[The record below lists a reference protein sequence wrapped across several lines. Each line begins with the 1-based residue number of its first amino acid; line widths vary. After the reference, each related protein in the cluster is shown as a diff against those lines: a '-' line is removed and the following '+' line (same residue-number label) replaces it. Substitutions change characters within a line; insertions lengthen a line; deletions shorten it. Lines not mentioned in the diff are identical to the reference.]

1 MAWLE
6 LREDVQMH
14 NEIFNASGR
23 HIIFKHSPRCGIS
36 SMILRRIEQ
45 SDYFKSSKDS
55 FWILDVLSSRNIS
68 TQIANDVNVRHVSP
82 QVLLIVDG
90 KLLHH
95 SSHSNIDAD
104 LILKIT

>member
-6 LREDVQMH
+6 LREDLQWH
-14 NEIFNASGR
+14 NEILNASGR
-23 HIIFKHSPRCGIS
+23 HIVFKHSPRCGIS
-36 SMILRRIEQ
+36 SMILRRFEQ

-55 FWILDVLSSRNIS
+55 FWIVDVLSFRNIS
-68 TQIANDVNVRHVSP
+68 TQIANVVNVTHESP
-82 QVLLIVDG
+82 QVLLIADG

-95 SSHSNIDAD
+95 ASHSNINAD